1 MRTRGDLLR
10 FSIAFALRRARK
22 IVRGLRRGLTEDE
35 RYAVADAALSEIN
48 KHGDPWGLSEPL
60 PDPTGSGFSTPPPQ
74 KPTDR

>member
-1 MRTRGDLLR
+1 
-10 FSIAFALRRARK
+10 
-22 IVRGLRRGLTEDE
+22 LTEDE

-60 PDPTGSGFSTPPPQ
+60 PDPTGSGFSTPPM

>member
-10 FSIAFALRRARK
+10 FSIAFALRPARK
-22 IVRGLRRGLTEDE
+22 IVRGLRQGLTEKE
-35 RYAVADAALSEIN
+35 RYAVADAALNEIQ

-60 PDPTGSGFSTPPPQ
+60 PDQTGSGFSTPPM